1 MEIDNEVILD
11 LISRLQEQAARNQY
25 GCPINIIYVA
35 SGAQHVNTIQNQNNY
50 CHEKREVKRDGYSD
64 EQIAQAI
71 QAINGT
77 KKPLNSKRKWAA
89 VYWCLKWY
97 CNFPTNV
104 SDFCDRVKGLPL
116 GELEY
121 ECDYNNIRRECVLTF
136 MDQDAR
142 CMDKVKPSKA
152 DNDFFQQC
160 REVVLALVTE
170 MGKAALPQVDMG

>member
-1 MEIDNEVILD
+1 MEENKNNDGFSINVYSPGNFIAKEITFTGTVNIG
-11 LISRLQEQAARNQY
+11 SGNAAAN
-25 GCPINIIYVA
+25 
-35 SGAQHVNTIQNQNNY
+35 
-50 CHEKREVKRDGYSD
+50 GYSD

-71 QAINGT
+71 KAINGS

-97 CNFPTNV
+97 CNFPANV
-104 SDFCDRVKGLPL
+104 SDFCDRVNGLPL
-116 GELEY
+116 GGLEY
-121 ECDYNNIRRECVLTF
+121 ECDYNNIRRECALTF

-142 CMDKVKPSKA
+142 YMDKVKPSKA

-170 MGKAALPQVDMG
+170 LGKAALPQIDMG